1 MFCTPSRAQYD
12 VVWSRCDIAVVTAL
26 LSWNY
31 VVVSRMLCRESSY
44 VSLCTVR
51 GSYLRKK
58 KKHPQKF
65 TRANCTLS
73 GALPRSGSLYCDLGR
88 SDSLCDNEPRITYY
102 FALPYI
108 SCNAIKTNLLKIYCT
123 NQILKASRPTCRKEK
138 KERKFR
144 WTPRPTYHFISTQIW
159 NFYYCVV
166 FTMSITKTCSGGRS
180 RKCRHRKIAVQ
191 LMNLWL
197 LFFEQTYRVL

>member
-31 VVVSRMLCRESSY
+31 IVVNRRLCRESSY

-58 KKHPQKF
+58 KKNI
-65 TRANCTLS
+65 R
-73 GALPRSGSLYCDLGR
+73 RSSPAQAAHCLELFHGR
-88 SDSLCDNEPRITYY
+88 EACIVTWEEATSWAVRRFVWIFRSLCDNEPRITYY

-108 SCNAIKTNLLKIYCT
+108 SCNAIKTTNLLKIYCT
-123 NQILKASRPTCRKEK
+123 NQILKASRPTCRKERK
-138 KERKFR
+138 KE
-144 WTPRPTYHFISTQIW
+144 
-159 NFYYCVV
+159 
-166 FTMSITKTCSGGRS
+166 
-180 RKCRHRKIAVQ
+180 
-191 LMNLWL
+191 NLDDS
-197 LFFEQTYRVL
+197 